1 MAAPIKS
8 SSDARQVSAGAYKG
22 GERTSRELAFWRP
35 RLESGDKSTLPQ
47 KADIEARARDLARNN
62 GYAAGVLDTVR
73 DRVVGHRYRLALQPD
88 YKRLGIDRTVLREWA
103 RHVEGLFQAYFDDP
117 EAHIDAARRRT
128 GVELLRA
135 AMVSD
140 IVAGETILTREW
152 RESSNAPYST
162 CFQLIEPEKVATPI
176 GKSDGAKLRA
186 GVELGEYGEAIA
198 YHIRDTHPADI
209 ADPTASGNAK
219 FARIP
224 RYNEAGVLNVFH
236 LFEGTTPGHQT
247 RGVSRFAPI
256 LQKAK
261 QLDRYE
267 DAELEMSIAAS
278 VYGMAIESQFGP
290 GSALEAVGG
299 DYFDSL
305 NRYVD
310 AKSEFADASPIFFDG
325 MRVPHLFPGEKLL
338 FQKSEHPTSAF
349 PEFEAAMLRQ
359 YGRAVGMSYE
369 QISGDYSR
377 TNYSSARASM
387 AEAWSYVLGKR
398 TTVVSRAATLMFRA
412 WLDEAIARGVVMLP
426 PGITDYRAAR
436 SMLSQCLWIGAG
448 RPVVDESKT
457 AAANAQRL
465 ATGETTLAAIC
476 AEQGTDWEEVLEQR
490 AEEIAVARELGVPI
504 AGSATTAPAPD
515 TAAPGDDAPDD
526 TDDTDDTDA
535 PDDTDGTDAADDTA
549 DNEDATQ

>member
-1 MAAPIKS
+1 MAAPMTPPGN
-8 SSDARQVSAGAYKG
+8 DTRQVSAGAYKG
-22 GERTSRELAFWRP
+22 GERQSRELAFWRP
-35 RLESGDKSTLPQ
+35 RLESADKASLPQ
-47 KADIEARARDLARNN
+47 KGDIEARARDLARNN
-62 GYAAGVLDTVR
+62 GYAAGILDTAR

-88 YKRLGIDRTVLREWA
+88 YRRLGVDRAVMREWA
-103 RHVEGLFQAYFDDP
+103 RHVEGVFQAFFDDP
-117 EAHIDAARRRT
+117 EAPIDAARRRT

-135 AMVSD
+135 AMVSE
-140 IVAGETILTREW
+140 IVAGETIITREW
-152 RESSNAPYST
+152 RTDPAPYST
-162 CFQLIEPEKVATPI
+162 CFQILEPERVATPT

-186 GVELGEYGEAIA
+186 GVELGEFGEAIA
-198 YHIRDTHPADI
+198 YHVRATHPLDI
-209 ADPTASGNAK
+209 ADSASTGNVK

-236 LFEGTTPGHQT
+236 LFEGNSPGHQT

-267 DAELEMSIAAS
+267 DAELELSIAAS

-290 GSALEAVGG
+290 SSAMDAVGG

-305 NRYVD
+305 SKYVE
-310 AKSEFADASPIFFDG
+310 AKSDFSQASPIYFDG

-338 FQKSEHPTSAF
+338 FQKAEHPTSVF

-359 YGRAVGMSYE
+359 VARSVGMSYE
-369 QISGDYSR
+369 QISGDYTK

-398 TTVVSRAATLMFRA
+398 TTVVSRLATLMVRA
-412 WLDEAIARGVVMLP
+412 WMDEAIARGIIALP

-436 SMLSQCLWIGAG
+436 ALLTQCVWIGAG
-448 RPVVDESKT
+448 RPVVDEGKT
-457 AAANAQRL
+457 ASANAQKL

-476 AEQGTDWEEVLEQR
+476 AEQGNDWEEILEQR

-504 AGSATTAPAPD
+504 AGTAPAMPD
-515 TAAPGDDAPDD
+515 VPATSSDTPDD
-526 TDDTDDTDA
+526 N
-535 PDDTDGTDAADDTA
+535 ADDTTDDNA
-549 DNEDATQ
+549 DDNADDTTDTEDSTQ